1 MHTINKIVTYLLKH
15 EGYTIQD
22 NDSLSNMESKSTV
35 YVKDVFGM
43 RYKVTV
49 EELGRTVDH
58 LPISKEILYAK
69 ESIGLANLD
78 FNKTT
83 NE

>member
-1 MHTINKIVTYLLKH
+1 MRTLNKIVTYLLKH

-22 NDSLSNMESKSTV
+22 SDSLSNMESTV

-58 LPISKEILYAK
+58 LPISKDILYAK